1 MKYIHPIGIGA
12 NIFGYSTTF
21 KQTKDILA
29 KCNYYGLNLI
39 DTADVYSNNL
49 SEEYIGKIINLKEF
63 RGKFYIST
71 KAGLL
76 PGESADGKFTNNYL
90 VDKLDASLKRLKTE
104 RIDFYLLH
112 RFDKKN
118 NLIEILNTLQNLSKI
133 GKIKYFG
140 FSNLNEREYALIIK
154 NKKEFKNLNYNQS
167 LYNIFC
173 EKNLPIIKNCKKDN
187 IFSTTYGSLLRGIL
201 TEKYLKNNISKKS
214 RLFKSDKVKKHLSIK
229 MINFLKILKTEVV
242 KFKMN
247 IPQFAIYNAINN
259 GSQST
264 IVGMRNL
271 SQIKNICQNFD
282 LKQLNNANKIRFLLD
297 KKISNFKINY
307 Y

>member
-90 VDKLDASLKRLKTE
+90 VDKVDASLKRLKTE

-133 GKIKYFG
+133 GKIRYFG
-140 FSNLNEREYALIIK
+140 FSNLNEKEYALIIK

-173 EKNLPIIKNCKKDN
+173 EKNVPIIENCKKDN

-201 TEKYLKNNISKKS
+201 TEKYLKNNVSKKS

-229 MINFLKILKTEVV
+229 MINFLKILKTEVE

-297 KKISNFKINY
+297 KKISNFKISY